1 MEEEITLG
9 LGGEEY
15 ADETVT
21 VGERKVNFYKLDKSK
36 RYRIEGKT
44 PQGVWLF
51 LSIFSL
57 PFIIIGISGF
67 FGEKTLSSPLI
78 AVPIIFLIFGGIMCT
93 MGFAC
98 YLKARKANG
107 RFKAIIDNC
116 TLTDGTV
123 TNLNVEE
130 RVSYSGKTSSTYYDV
145 ELAYS
150 FYGLDGSARSGEFK
164 ATYSVNPEFFVG
176 QSLMIAFSDD
186 DSAVLSKFSLS
197 EGAKEFAQAEAE
209 RMEIDFSD
217 LSGKLLEVDTSK
229 PIKSR
234 AYSGVYVIAGLA
246 VAGFWLLGILPVTM
260 LSIVNE
266 WGLLGSLLPVCVTG
280 VFFLIPAVC
289 LIVSGTRRKLKLKK
303 ILQNPRFTKAVVFF
317 RKTTFRGGSNNVF
330 YRFKDAEGGCHI
342 ERFKGQTF
350 KPLMDGERVVVAY
363 SGGNSEILS
372 EYTLKRKS
380 GRRRVR

>member
-1 MEEEITLG
+1 MG

-15 ADETVT
+15 ADKTVS
-21 VGERKVNFYKLDKSK
+21 VGERTVNFYKLDKSK

-51 LSIFSL
+51 LCVFSL
-57 PFIIIGISGF
+57 PFVIIGICGF
-67 FGEKTLSSPLI
+67 FSEEALSSPLI
-78 AVPIIFLIFGGIMCT
+78 AVPIIFLIVGVIMCSV
-93 MGFAC
+93 GFAC
-98 YLKARKANG
+98 YLKARKANE
-107 RFKAIIDNC
+107 RFKTIIDNC

-123 TNLNVEE
+123 TDFHVEE
-130 RVSYSGKTSSTYYDV
+130 RVSYSGKSSSTYYDV
-145 ELAYS
+145 ELSYS

-186 DSAVLSKFSLS
+186 DSAVLSKFSLL
-197 EGAKEFAQAEAE
+197 EGAKQFAEAEAE

-217 LSGKLLEVDTSK
+217 LSGKLLNVDTSK

-234 AYSGVYVIAGLA
+234 AYSGVYIAAGLA
-246 VAGFWLLGILPVTM
+246 LAGFWLLSMLPVTTV
-260 LSIVNE
+260 SIVEE
-266 WGLLGSLLPVCVTG
+266 WGLLGSLLPACVTG

-289 LIVSGTRRKLKLKK
+289 LIVSGTKRKYKLKK
-303 ILQNPRFTKAVVFF
+303 ILQNPSFTKAVVFF

-330 YRFKDAEGGCHI
+330 YRFKDADGGCHI
-342 ERFKGQTF
+342 ERFKGQTL
-350 KPLMDGERVVVAY
+350 KPLMDGERVIVAY

-372 EYTLKRKS
+372 EYTLKR
-380 GRRRVR
+380 GNARGRVRR